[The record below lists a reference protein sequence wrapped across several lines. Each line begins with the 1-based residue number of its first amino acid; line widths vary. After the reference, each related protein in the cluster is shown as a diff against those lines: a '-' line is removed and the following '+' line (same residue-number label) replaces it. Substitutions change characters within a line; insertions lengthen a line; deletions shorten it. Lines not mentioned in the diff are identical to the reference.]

1 MDLSQPLDRGRSNFF
16 SDVFDAFTR
25 AMARFVSASLNF
37 TDQELPTEP
46 TGQSTTLVEDLAK
59 SERSGYLSDIS
70 ESPASPAF
78 SRLFVGGAEDPSSP
92 QSLAQQ
98 LAEADNAVTAHP
110 AQAKLST
117 LYSGGS
123 DIQSQRVSY
132 NDSND
137 TPSASPVKPMPS
149 LAERFRQG
157 EEARPH
163 PESDKPHEEEQ
174 QEELHSP
181 KSEATALADEPD
193 DRRMSQAS
201 ASTEMFTCEEGPRT
215 SVDVEAQSPVGPVN
229 RNSASTDEDAEG
241 TYNRRNN
248 PHSMQFTPPHS
259 PFFRDSNPSIAW
271 PTANLDPPYYEPQ
284 EMTPGRSPR
293 RSPSPLLLQPAPMSK
308 ALSSSL
314 PASPVS
320 SPGPSSTTLSMSPIS
335 PTSPS
340 QQSTIKKGAPRKRRF
355 TLSFSRKKVPKDLK
369 ADISSPILVHE
380 PQSPLHVQEQTSTSA
395 TRRFFIDGEEVED
408 ARPMEFQQADAAST
422 VPQNR
427 QAIRPQLTIIPKG
440 GHPFHWTQCY
450 VPHQPAI
457 KAVSWGGFSVDVVGA
472 RESLFGGRSFIRAF
486 VVRNWVIYSSLRR
499 VSDSPHPSPISTG

>member
-1 MDLSQPLDRGRSNFF
+1 MDLSQPMDRGRSNFF
-16 SDVFDAFTR
+16 SHLFDAFTR
-25 AMARFVSASLNF
+25 AMARFVSAGLNF

-78 SRLFVGGAEDPSSP
+78 SRLFFGGPDDPNSP

-98 LAEADNAVTAHP
+98 LADADNPVTSHP
-110 AQAKLST
+110 AQGKLST

-132 NDSND
+132 NESND
-137 TPSASPVKPMPS
+137 TPSASPVKTMPS

-157 EEARPH
+157 ESAALQPTAEEAR
-163 PESDKPHEEEQ
+163 EEERK
-174 QEELHSP
+174 EELHSP
-181 KSEATALADEPD
+181 KSETTALAEEHD
-193 DRRMSQAS
+193 DRRLSRAS

-215 SVDVEAQSPVGPVN
+215 SVDVESQFPAGPLN
-229 RNSASTDEDAEG
+229 RHSGSTDEDAG
-241 TYNRRNN
+241 ATYNRRNN

-259 PFFRDSNPSIAW
+259 PFLSDSNPPIAW

-293 RSPSPLLLQPAPMSK
+293 RSPSPLLLQPAPMAK

-320 SPGPSSTTLSMSPIS
+320 SPGPTSSTLSLSPTS

-380 PQSPLHVQEQTSTSA
+380 PQSPLHVTEQTPTSA
-395 TRRFFIDGEEVED
+395 TRRFFIDGEEVAD
-408 ARPMEFQQADAAST
+408 AWPMEAQQAKDAASAI
-422 VPQNR
+422 PQDR
-427 QAIRPQLTIIPKG
+427 QAIKPQLTIIHKG
-440 GHPFHWTQCY
+440 GHPFHWTQSY

-486 VVRNWVIYSSLRR
+486 VVW
-499 VSDSPHPSPISTG
+499 